1 MLAFLAIV
9 GLVVLPAVASA
20 AELSGTVK
28 SVDAAKKSLVVT
40 AEGKDHTVTW
50 SDKTEVT
57 HGDKKGSAADL
68 KAGEKVKVTHEA
80 GKASKIAIAK

>member
-1 MLAFLAIV
+1 
-9 GLVVLPAVASA
+9 
-20 AELSGTVK
+20 
-28 SVDAAKKSLVVT
+28 
-40 AEGKDHTVTW
+40 VTW